1 MNVPSNLVPESL
13 WEVII
18 IMFHLSFW
26 SRNLKIASVRL
37 SYLKNTKDIFFFLIF
52 TFEIL

>member
-18 IMFHLSFW
+18 IMSRLSFL
-26 SRNLKIASVRL
+26 SRNLKIANARL
-37 SYLKNTKDIFFFLIF
+37 IYLKDTKDNFFIFIFEFL
-52 TFEIL
+52 